1 MENITSTSTI
11 FKVEE
16 TPNKALTEGIRD
28 IHLGKGNKHKV
39 EEIQSAFQ
47 RAEDRRLLRLS
58 SLFGGHAA
66 LKTQLEYDALA
77 GSTRLPGL
85 PSSLLGL
92 QVLMGLN
99 DTLESDERFG
109 NESPEM
115 PYPSGLLH
123 SYVERHF
130 GI

>member
-1 MENITSTSTI
+1 MENFTSPSTI

-16 TPNKALTEGIRD
+16 IPNQALSEGIRD
-28 IHLGKGNKHKV
+28 IHLGKGNKHPV
-39 EEIQSAFQ
+39 EEIQLGFQ

-66 LKTQLEYDALA
+66 LKIQMENTALA

-92 QVLMGLN
+92 QIHMGMN
-99 DTLESDERFG
+99 DTLESAEILG
-109 NESPEM
+109 SESPEM
-115 PYPSGLLH
+115 PYPRGSLH
-123 SYVERHF
+123 SYVERQF